1 MAPLWMFCFLLSL
14 TMVAVCDDSNT
25 TTEPAAATT
34 TTTVANAVT
43 KEASHCECKL
53 HDETQRQM
61 RHCKLK
67 YQAPTKTQAIKVRKA
82 GREAYLN
89 CTAEHARDMH
99 ATEFI
104 ERLFDDESY
113 RKEMYQCYDKQRKAI
128 MLERGLA
135 PELSNRAYRKCLA
148 DAMKTSGKK
157 I

>member
-1 MAPLWMFCFLLSL
+1 MAPLWIFCFLLSL

-34 TTTVANAVT
+34 TTTVAGAVT
-43 KEASHCECKL
+43 KEASHCECKP
-53 HDETQRQM
+53 HDETRRQM
-61 RHCKLK
+61 LHCKLK

-82 GREAYLN
+82 ERQAFLN

-99 ATEFI
+99 ATEYI

-113 RKEMYQCYDKQRKAI
+113 RKEMYQCYYKQRKAT

-148 DAMKTSGKK
+148 DAMKTSSKK
-157 I
+157 F